1 MPKAWTCDTETH
13 LRAILSLEPKLAGR
27 LVPCRHWRDGGT
39 IYLQPQKAL
48 TASAAERAA
57 ELGLR
62 QISVPPPADSAQAD
76 SPWQLFGLSAAP
88 LPEKLGEDPLPIL
101 FLCPDHASVADLA
114 SRLLELGC
122 DQMRAGVLPDGRVAL
137 WAPHPALHVV
147 LTALDQPH
155 TLVCFE
161 QKHGLYLPLRTQ
173 HPFLDQM
180 AIPHNQWLVLE
191 KPFIR
196 RWIDT
201 DTLLPL
207 DRQWQL
213 VQAGHTAIQP
223 KPWDM
228 AIPVPLRLVRS
239 SLEPGKE
246 CLWKIESEMVP
257 SFLEWVSHT
266 PEEQLCQLE
275 WLSLM
280 DGTRQTLLVR
290 PIIPTSSITLPVFST
305 AYERVHPLEPVFIP
319 AGTRLSPPLQVDRL
333 RQAAGLSPGMI
344 AWLET
349 DPDHPGKL
357 AKSQTVA
364 SAEFRS
370 LESCLEYQ
378 LAAAPMALES
388 WQQSITFSDLEELV
402 FEPGPAAAPSKAAVK
417 AAKPTV
423 IPPRTDFSP
432 TKKPEEAKPA
442 ETTAPGRRKRKSP
455 GKPAGEDE
463 EKNQE
468 SHTSIR
474 ASKALEDWLELPGPL
489 HAPERLAGIEDLS
502 RLLEQSQRP
511 RDAADLRFLHWWS
524 HTPLRD
530 PWTSQGLGPILHQE
544 MAAFTRQA
552 GPTAEGVLKNPLALA
567 SQGELTGE
575 NRVAASRWI
584 ALEIAC
590 RDSRK
595 PLTAE
600 WASLLEQLEPWMPV
614 RHAWVAWMNWRH
626 STGDV
631 QALAQAHDRL
641 LRRLAQG
648 LEVGRDSPPVLSGRL
663 LRERGGRSDA
673 GKLLEAMRNGFAERL
688 NLRDNDPTDRM
699 TKALA
704 MALFAAGA
712 LRAGE
717 SAQSTSLWEQ
727 GAASLNREGPLGQ
740 VLRAAVDE
748 RLAQIR
754 AHMPH
759 DQSPLAFAPGALQAL
774 SPTDQYRLNN
784 LRKALEF
791 LEPAQSINPVSHYLA
806 GLTAGTGAN
815 PLRERAVQIQNAP
828 AETVLPLLGTA
839 LFELETLESGAGGHQ
854 PEEMD
859 LWLQLLQAIQERAG
873 QASADIAKR
882 SLRLGNLLTRRLLEG
897 SAQTPRERS
906 LQFCLRLL
914 RGALHAAGP
923 WGLREEVDKWLHAAL
938 EPDGGSPGLFALLAQ
953 TGQGRLVGSLLQE
966 MVGRLR
972 AWDMET
978 AGFALV
984 DGLER
989 VLGLAGPE
997 DQATLRLILAAQL
1010 ARRGQAQRSA
1020 AMLEQTQTVVRNAR
1034 ENRQPLRGP
1043 ALEQRMELARAL
1055 LMFSLETEPS
1065 QGVIW
1070 IGAATEMLP
1079 ALVPPTPAAGL
1090 AQAAHGKVLKV
1101 VETLV
1106 LSLNCARDIE
1116 TQSGW
1121 CEEEEAMLRR
1131 VILSQ
1136 TRVALA

>member
-1 MPKAWTCDTETH
+1 MPKAWTCDTESH

-27 LVPCRHWRDGGT
+27 LIPCRHWRANDR
-39 IYLQPQKAL
+39 IHLQPHKAL
-48 TASAAERAA
+48 PAAVASRVM
-57 ELGLR
+57 ELGLEP
-62 QISVPPPADSAQAD
+62 IASTAPEHALEAE
-76 SPWQLFGLSAAP
+76 SPWQLFGLAKAP
-88 LPEKLGEDPLPIL
+88 LPEALGEDPLPIL
-101 FLCPDHASVADLA
+101 FLCPEHASLADLA
-114 SRLLELGC
+114 ARLFELGC
-122 DQMRAGVLPDGRVAL
+122 DQLRAGVLPDGRASL
-137 WAPHPALHVV
+137 WAAHPALHVV
-147 LTALDQPH
+147 LTALDRPL
-155 TLVCFE
+155 TSVCYE
-161 QKHGLYLPLRTQ
+161 QRPGVYVPLRAR
-173 HPFLDQM
+173 HPFLDQL
-180 AIPHNQWLVLE
+180 AIPPNQWLVLE
-191 KPFIR
+191 GSFSHQ
-196 RWIDT
+196 WIDS

-213 VQAGHTAIQP
+213 LQAGHTAIHP
-223 KPWDM
+223 EPWDLP
-228 AIPVPLRLVRS
+228 IPVPLRLAHS
-239 SLEPGKE
+239 SLPPGRE
-246 CLWKIESEMVP
+246 CLWKIEPEMVP
-257 SFLEWVSHT
+257 SFLEWVSHA
-266 PEEQLCQLE
+266 PEDQLCQLE

-280 DGTRQTLLVR
+280 NGGRQTLLVR
-290 PIIPTSSITLPVFST
+290 PIIATASITLPVFSI

-319 AGTRLSPPLQVDRL
+319 VGTRLNPPLRVERL
-333 RQAAGLSPGMI
+333 RQAAGLTPGMV

-349 DPDHPGKL
+349 DPGHPGKL
-357 AKSQTVA
+357 AKSHTVA
-364 SAEFRS
+364 SAAFRP

-378 LAAAPMALES
+378 LAMDPAALEA
-388 WQQSITFSDLEELV
+388 WQEGITFSDLEELV
-402 FEPGPAAAPSKAAVK
+402 FEPAHTQITSKGPAK
-417 AAKPTV
+417 AAKPV
-423 IPPRTDFSP
+423 ESP
-432 TKKPEEAKPA
+432 AKTEPSPAKKTGDSKPEEAVSPTRK
-442 ETTAPGRRKRKSP
+442 KRKQPVQSP
-455 GKPAGEDE
+455 GDTGE
-463 EKNQE
+463 KTAE
-468 SHTSIR
+468 SHASIQ
-474 ASKALEDWLELPGPL
+474 ASQALESWLELPGTL
-489 HAPERLAGIEDLS
+489 HAPERLAITDELT
-502 RLLEQSQRP
+502 RLLELAHRH
-511 RDAADLRFLHWWS
+511 RDAADLLFLQWWS
-524 HTPLRD
+524 RTPLRER
-530 PWTSQGLGPILHQE
+530 WTSEGLAMIRQQE
-544 MAAFTRQA
+544 MAAFRRQGGA
-552 GPTAEGVLKNPLALA
+552 LVEGVLKDPLVLA
-567 SQGELTGE
+567 RQGDVTGE

-600 WASLLEQLEPWMPV
+600 WSALLEQVEPWMPV
-614 RHAWVAWMNWRH
+614 RHAWVAWMNWHRA
-626 STGDV
+626 TGDV

-673 GKLLEAMRNGFAERL
+673 GRLLEAMRNGFAERL
-688 NLRDNDPTDRM
+688 NLRDNDATDRM

-704 MALFAAGA
+704 LALFAAGA

-717 SAQSTSLWEQ
+717 AAQSASLWEQ

-754 AHMPH
+754 AHMPQ
-759 DQSPLAFAPGALQAL
+759 DQSPRAFAPEALQEL

-784 LRKALEF
+784 LRKALDF

-828 AETVLPLLGTA
+828 VETVRPLLGAA
-839 LFELETLESGAGGHQ
+839 LNDLETLQAGGGGAQ

-873 QASADIAKR
+873 QATADIAKR

-923 WGLREEVDKWLHAAL
+923 WGLREEVDKWLQAAL
-938 EPDGGSPGLFALLAQ
+938 EPDGESPGLFALLAQ

-989 VLGLAGPE
+989 VVGLAGPE

-1010 ARRGQAQRSA
+1010 ARRGQSQRSA
-1020 AMLEQTQTVVRNAR
+1020 AMLEQSGAMIRHAR

-1043 ALEQRMELARAL
+1043 ALDQRLELARAL
-1055 LMFSLETEPS
+1055 VMFSLETEPS
-1065 QGVIW
+1065 RGVVW
-1070 IGAATEMLP
+1070 VGAATEMLP

-1106 LSLNCARDIE
+1106 LSLNNARDIE

-1131 VILSQ
+1131 VILAQ
-1136 TRVALA
+1136 ARTALA